1 MASHGFP
8 ARRVAALLGVSESG
22 YYAWRSRPPSPG
34 ALRRAWLT
42 GLVRDI
48 HQESGCVW
56 GARRIRQELVRR
68 YGVTVG
74 HTTVEALMKGAGLR
88 GRAGRLPG
96 PGPRSSA
103 RTSGRRWIVDVLA
116 LTTPDGP
123 VYAAVVLDAASRAL
137 AGWSTAATA
146 DGALVHHALL
156 AAAARTGPAA
166 PAVYGLLPGC
176 SFTERAGSL
185 GCAPAGAMVGDAHD
199 HAAVAAFWDTVQ
211 RERDGP
217 CCRPGPHR
225 AGERLAATLDR
236 FARQVPAA
244 GAARP
249 STP

>member
-8 ARRVAALLGVSESG
+8 ARRIAALMGVSESG
-22 YYAWRSRPPSPG
+22 YYAWRSRAPSPG

-42 GLVRDI
+42 RLVRDI
-48 HQESGCVW
+48 HQESGCTF
-56 GARRIRQELVRR
+56 GARRIRQELLRR
-68 YGVTVG
+68 YGIAVG
-74 HTTVEALMKGAGLR
+74 HTTVEAVMKGAGLR

-96 PGPRSSA
+96 PGPREGA
-103 RTSGRRWIVDVLA
+103 RTPGRRWIVDVLA
-116 LTTPDGP
+116 VTTLPGP

-146 DGALVHHALL
+146 DRALVHHALM
-156 AAAARTGPAA
+156 AAAARTEPDA
-166 PAVYGLLPGC
+166 PAVYEPLPGC
-176 SFTERAGSL
+176 SFTQRAGSL
-185 GCAPAGAMVGDAHD
+185 GCAPAGATVGDCHD
-199 HAAVAAFWDTVQ
+199 HAAVAAFWDTVH
-211 RERDGP
+211 RELDGP
-217 CCRPGPHR
+217 CSRPDPHR